1 MNVMPITDKT
11 PACFGVVCPEHHRC
25 SRYAMVE
32 STPIDQTI
40 ATCSTG
46 GDDRPLFLAV
56 EKEPT
61 T

>member
-11 PACFGVVCPEHHRC
+11 PGCFGTCCPVHARC
-25 SRYAMVE
+25 ARYAAVDGMRHGFV
-32 STPIDQTI
+32 I

-56 EKEPT
+56 EEEQ
-61 T
+61 